1 MYIPPSFRIDD
12 PATLSAF
19 MDRHS
24 FATLVTSD
32 EGVPQATHL
41 PVRQFCQDGVCTK
54 LVSHMARANPQ
65 WRHFDEDTEVLTI
78 FQGPH
83 AYISPSWYASEIAVP
98 TWNYTTAH
106 VYGIPR
112 VFSDHADVVSL
123 LEETVRFYE
132 ASFDEP
138 WPGTLPKELRDQLID
153 SIVAFEI
160 DVTRIEGKFKLGQNR
175 SAEDVAGVYR
185 ALTASQN
192 SQDCE
197 LAVVMLEAG
206 VTGTRTDDA

>member
-19 MDRHS
+19 MEAHS
-24 FATLVTSD
+24 FATLVTSED
-32 EGVPQATHL
+32 GVPLATHL
-41 PVRQFCQDGVCTK
+41 PVRHFCESGVCTR
-54 LVSHMARANPQ
+54 LVSHIARANPQ
-65 WRHFDEDTEVLTI
+65 WRQFDGDTEVLTI

-83 AYISPSWYASEIAVP
+83 AYISPSWYASEVAVP
-98 TWNYTTAH
+98 TWNYTAAH

-112 VFSDHADVVSL
+112 VVSDHEKIVSL

-132 ASFDEP
+132 ASFERP
-138 WPGTLPKELRDQLID
+138 WPGTLPNELRDQLID

-160 DVTRIEGKFKLGQNR
+160 DVTRTEGKFKLGQNR
-175 SAEDVAGVYR
+175 SADDIDGVYR

-192 SQDCE
+192 AQHRE
-197 LAVVMLEAG
+197 LAAVMSEAG
-206 VTGTRTDDA
+206 VADPRTDSA

>member
-19 MDRHS
+19 MDAHS
-24 FATLVTSD
+24 FATLVTSVD
-32 EGVPQATHL
+32 DVPLASHL
-41 PVRQFCQDGVCTK
+41 PVRQFCQSGVCTQ

-65 WRHFDEDTEVLTI
+65 WRQFDAKTEVLTI

-83 AYISPSWYASEIAVP
+83 AYISPSWYASDVAVP

-106 VYGIPR
+106 VYGVPR
-112 VFSDHADVVSL
+112 VVSDHENIVSL

-132 ASFDEP
+132 ASFDRP
-138 WPGTLPKELRDQLID
+138 WPGTLPNELRDQLID

-160 DVTRIEGKFKLGQNR
+160 EVTRIEGKFKLGQNR
-175 SAEDVAGVYR
+175 SADDIAGVYR

-192 SQDCE
+192 AHHRE
-197 LAVVMLEAG
+197 LAAFMSEAG
-206 VTGTRTDDA
+206 VAGGRKDGA